1 MVALDIPVI
10 LCGLN
15 FILYIFV
22 ETMNDQ
28 SEINTVDVS
37 IQELVV
43 EKHIK
48 IFYHLLGFITVIGI
62 LSLIP
67 MYRESVISRHSILTS
82 LFVIIIYSMN
92 TWANINLDPSTP
104 GPYPE
109 VDNFLRISILCVMLL
124 FGIYLATTLYGW
136 DTKKKTLTLVV
147 TLYIVYFAL
156 SYYFLTEDYRSLEE
170 STNEWNS
177 ISAIRYRWAVWVI
190 IIIIFLNKAPAP
202 IGRGHKT
209 VDHGLTI
216 LLIALILYNLWILIR
231 SYKLVSRYT
240 DYIFPII
247 LLSIFA
253 ITNYEEFK
261 GESTNVMFVYGLG
274 FAITMFLLYIIT
286 TSDDTKIKSFVTIFL
301 VVIYNILAI
310 IYGSKGCEKV
320 SGIKLLKRVGRWS
333 ALIVIISLVLWNDI
347 FQTSVGDT
355 VKNITESG
363 ELDATDTQEL
373 QETLDRKKRE
383 TDSPIQEGD
392 KSDERVQLQ
401 SEINRLYESRTRRSL

>member
-1 MVALDIPVI
+1 MVDLDIPVI

-15 FILYIFV
+15 LILYGFV
-22 ETMNDQ
+22 MMMNDQ
-28 SEINTVDVS
+28 SEINTVDIS

-48 IFYHLLGFITVIGI
+48 IFTHLLGFITVIGI
-62 LSLIP
+62 LFLIP
-67 MYRESVISRHSILTS
+67 MYRESMISRYSLLTS
-82 LFVIIIYSMN
+82 LFVIIVYSIN
-92 TWANINLDPSTP
+92 TWANTNLDPSTP
-104 GPYPE
+104 RPPPE
-109 VDNFLRISILCVMLL
+109 VYNFFRISILCVMLL
-124 FGIYLATTLYGW
+124 FGIYLATIYGY
-136 DTKKKTLTLVV
+136 DKKKKTLTLVV

-156 SYYFLTEDYRSLEE
+156 SYYFLTEDYRTLEE

-177 ISAIRYRWAVWVI
+177 VSSTRYNVVVWVI
-190 IIIIFLNKAPAP
+190 FFIIFINKWFY
-202 IGRGHKT
+202 GHKT
-209 VDHGLTI
+209 VDHGITI
-216 LLIALILYNLWILIR
+216 LLLALILYNLWILIR

-240 DYIFPII
+240 DYVFPII

-261 GESTNVMFVYGLG
+261 EENTNVMFVYGLG

-333 ALIVIISLVLWNDI
+333 ALIVIISLVLWNDF
-347 FQTSVGDT
+347 FQTSIGDT
-355 VKNITESG
+355 VKNITDEG
-363 ELDATDTQEL
+363 DDLDATDTQEL
-373 QETLDRKKRE
+373 QEALDRKKGE

>member
-1 MVALDIPVI
+1 MVDLDIPVI

-15 FILYIFV
+15 LILYGFV
-22 ETMNDQ
+22 MMMNDQ
-28 SEINTVDVS
+28 SEINTVDIS

-48 IFYHLLGFITVIGI
+48 IFTHLLGFITVIGI
-62 LSLIP
+62 LFLIAL
-67 MYRESVISRHSILTS
+67 YRESVISRYSILIS
-82 LFVIIIYSMN
+82 LFVIIVYSIN

-104 GPYPE
+104 RPHPKVY
-109 VDNFLRISILCVMLL
+109 NFLRILILCVMFL
-124 FGIYLATTLYGW
+124 FGIYLATIYGY
-136 DTKKKTLTLVV
+136 DKKKKTLTLVV

-156 SYYFLTEDYRSLEE
+156 SYYFLTEDYRTLEE

-177 ISAIRYRWAVWVI
+177 ISSTRYNVAVIVI
-190 IIIIFLNKAPAP
+190 FFIIFINKAPHP

-209 VDHGLTI
+209 VDHGITI
-216 LLIALILYNLWILIR
+216 LLLALILYNLWILIR

-240 DYIFPII
+240 DYVFPII

-261 GESTNVMFVYGLG
+261 GENTNVMFVYGLG

-333 ALIVIISLVLWNDI
+333 ALIVIISLVLWNDF
-347 FQTSVGDT
+347 FQTSIGDT
-355 VKNITESG
+355 VKNITDEG
-363 ELDATDTQEL
+363 DDLDATDTQEL
-373 QETLDRKKRE
+373 QEALDRKKGE